1 MKAYLLAAGYATRLY
16 PLTKDLPK
24 PLLEIGDR
32 PLLSHILDRVLELD
46 DLSAVTVIGNHRF
59 HDQLSSWSRTVESRV
74 PLDVLDDGSSSED
87 DRLGASSDLA
97 FGLRHSPPSPD
108 EDFLV
113 IAGDNW
119 IRFDLRAAQRDYIA
133 QERRAMI
140 LLRRL
145 DTLPT
150 GASPYNEVT
159 TDSEGRVLR
168 LREKP
173 PDPRTLLVAI
183 AAYFFPPRVQF
194 LLDHYLAH
202 GGNPD
207 APGHFIEWLVQHAPV
222 RSHTFEGE
230 WLDIGTPQALE
241 QARAAV
247 GCAGSEP

>member
-16 PLTKDLPK
+16 PLTKDRPK

-46 DLSAVTVIGNHRF
+46 DLSAVAVIGNHRF
-59 HDQLSSWSRTVESRV
+59 HDLFSKWSRTVDSPV
-74 PLDVLDDGSSSED
+74 PLEILDDGSTSED
-87 DRLGASSDLA
+87 DKLGASGDLA
-97 FGLRHSPPSPD
+97 FALRRSPPSPD

-113 IAGDNW
+113 VAGDNW
-119 IRFDLRAAQRDYIA
+119 IRFDLRAAQRDYLE
-133 QERRAMI
+133 QGRRAML

-145 DTLPT
+145 ETLPD
-150 GASPYNEVT
+150 GPSPYNEVT
-159 TDSEGRVLR
+159 TDSDGRVLG

-173 PDPRTLLVAI
+173 PDPRTPLVDI
-183 AAYFFPPRVQF
+183 AAYFFPPRVQS
-194 LLDHYLAH
+194 LLDHYLAN

-222 RSHTFEGE
+222 RSHTFDGE

-241 QARAAV
+241 QARRAA
-247 GCAGSEP
+247 GRP